1 MVDLTIQ
8 ELMSFVYAMLVEGAD
23 AKGRKKID
31 ALFAGRLGSGGG
43 IIVDD
48 PDLPESLQGQ
58 EAPSW
63 WDDDPNPLADVHTI
77 DNAEL

>member
-1 MVDLTIQ
+1 MDLSLQ
-8 ELMSFVYAMLVEGAD
+8 ELLSFVYAMLVEGAD
-23 AKGRKKID
+23 SKHRKKID

-48 PDLPESLQGQ
+48 PDLPESLRGQ

-63 WDDDPNPLADVHTI
+63 WDDSNPWADTHTI
-77 DNAEL
+77 SSVEM

>member
-1 MVDLTIQ
+1 
-8 ELMSFVYAMLVEGAD
+8 MLVEGAD
-23 AKGRKKID
+23 AKGRRKID
-31 ALFAGRLGSGGG
+31 ALFAGKLGPTGG

-63 WDDDPNPLADVHTI
+63 WDDGPDPWADTHTI
-77 DNAEL
+77 SNVET